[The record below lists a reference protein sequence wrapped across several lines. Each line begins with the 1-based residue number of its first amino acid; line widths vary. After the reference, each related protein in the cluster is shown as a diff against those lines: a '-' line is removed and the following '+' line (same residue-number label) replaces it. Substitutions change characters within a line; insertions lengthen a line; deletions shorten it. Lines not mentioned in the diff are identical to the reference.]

1 MPTHTVAC
9 PDCDLLLAFSAS
21 LARHTLRCP
30 RCGCTVHRRAATS
43 VDTALAFSIT
53 GLLLYFPAMLFPLM
67 TLETLGMSDSG
78 SVLDTLIC
86 FYDNRYYFVAF
97 VVLVSAVVF
106 PLLLLSLVFTVTMF
120 ARIGRYPAFLT
131 RLLRWYV
138 FLEEWAMI
146 EIFLLGIMITT
157 MKMRHTAE
165 IHFDPGFY
173 CFVAL
178 VLTTMAIAT
187 VLDRERLWALLSRP
201 GTTVPDPSATAE
213 AGFPSRTALQTGLV
227 LCHVCRQLEQ
237 RIPTA
242 SGPIRCRRCGAT
254 VHDRKPDSIA
264 HTWALVLTSTLLLIP
279 ANILPIME
287 VDFLGVPENSTILDG
302 IMYFFK
308 DGSYLIGLIILTASV
323 FVPVFKIIGL
333 IILLLTAQTNNT
345 GYLRNKTRLYRFIT
359 FIGRWSMLDIFV
371 IALLVVLVD
380 FGFLTSIHAAPAATY
395 FCIVVTSTMLAAITF
410 DARLL
415 WDNRQQEA
423 NEAIP
428 PIPVAKEAP

>member
-30 RCGCTVHRRAATS
+30 RCGGTVHRRVDTS

-53 GLLLYFPAMLFPLM
+53 GLLLYLPAMLFPLM

-78 SVLDTLIC
+78 SVLDTLVG

-97 VVLVSAVVF
+97 IVLVSAVAF
-106 PLLLLSLVFTVTMF
+106 PLILLSLVFTVTMF
-120 ARIGRYPAFLT
+120 ARSGRYPAFLT
-131 RLLRWYV
+131 RLLRLYV

-173 CFVAL
+173 CFLAL

-201 GTTVPDPSATAE
+201 GTALSVPSPAADAE
-213 AGFPSRTALQTGLV
+213 SPGRTALQTGLV
-227 LCHVCRQLEQ
+227 LCQVCRQLEK
-237 RIPTA
+237 RSPVA
-242 SGPIRCRRCGAT
+242 GPIHCRRCGAT
-254 VHDRKPDSIA
+254 IHDRKPDSIA

-279 ANILPIME
+279 ANVLPIMQVE
-287 VDFLGVPENSTILDG
+287 FLGVPENSTILDG
-302 IMYFFK
+302 IRYFFK

-333 IILLLTAQTNNT
+333 IILLLTAQTSNT
-345 GYLRNKTRLYRFIT
+345 GFLRSKTMLYRFIT

-395 FCIVVTSTMLAAITF
+395 FCIVVTSTMLAAKTF

-415 WDNRQQEA
+415 WDNRQPAA

-428 PIPVAKEAP
+428 PIPTAKEAS

>member
-30 RCGCTVHRRAATS
+30 RCGCTVHRRADTS
-43 VDTALAFSIT
+43 VDTALAFRIT
-53 GLLLYFPAMLFPLM
+53 GLLLYLPAMLFPLM

-78 SVLDTLIC
+78 SVLDTLVG
-86 FYDNRYYFVAF
+86 FYANRYYFVAF
-97 VVLVSAVVF
+97 IVLVSAVVF
-106 PLLLLSLVFTVTMF
+106 PLLLLSLIFTVTMF
-120 ARIGRYPAFLT
+120 ARRGRYPVFLT
-131 RLLRWYV
+131 RLLRLYV

-146 EIFLLGIMITT
+146 EIFLLGIMITI

-173 CFVAL
+173 CFLAL

-201 GTTVPDPSATAE
+201 GTTVPLPSPVAD
-213 AGFPSRTALQTGLV
+213 AGAPGRTALHAGLV
-227 LCHVCRQLEQ
+227 LCHVCRQLEK
-237 RIPTA
+237 RGSA
-242 SGPIRCRRCGAT
+242 AAPIRCRRCGAT
-254 VHDRKPDSIA
+254 IHDRKHNSIA

-279 ANILPIME
+279 ANILPIMQVE
-287 VDFLGVPENSTILDG
+287 FLGVPENSTILDG

-333 IILLLTAQTNNT
+333 IILLLTAQTNNN
-345 GYLRNKTRLYRFIT
+345 GYLRSKTMLYRFIT

-395 FCIVVTSTMLAAITF
+395 FCIVEVTTMLAAKTF
-410 DARLL
+410 DARLI
-415 WDNRQQEA
+415 WDRHLTAEK
-423 NEAIP
+423 AIS
-428 PIPVAKEAP
+428 PIPVAKEAS

>member
-30 RCGCTVHRRAATS
+30 RCGGTVHRRVDTS

-53 GLLLYFPAMLFPLM
+53 GLLLYLPAMLFPLM

-78 SVLDTLIC
+78 SVLDTLVG

-97 VVLVSAVVF
+97 IVLVSAVAF
-106 PLLLLSLVFTVTMF
+106 PLILLSLVFTVTMF
-120 ARIGRYPAFLT
+120 ARSGRYPAFLT
-131 RLLRWYV
+131 RLLRLYV

-173 CFVAL
+173 CFLAL

-201 GTTVPDPSATAE
+201 GTALSVPSPAADAE
-213 AGFPSRTALQTGLV
+213 SPGRTALQTGLV
-227 LCHVCRQLEQ
+227 LCHVCRQLEK
-237 RIPTA
+237 RSPIA
-242 SGPIRCRRCGAT
+242 GPIHCRRCGAT
-254 VHDRKPDSIA
+254 IHDRKPDSIA

-279 ANILPIME
+279 ANVLPIMQVE
-287 VDFLGVPENSTILDG
+287 FLGVPENSTILDG

-333 IILLLTAQTNNT
+333 IILLLTAQTSNT
-345 GYLRNKTRLYRFIT
+345 GYLRSKTMLYRFIT

-395 FCIVVTSTMLAAITF
+395 FCIVVTSTMLAAKTF

-415 WDNRQQEA
+415 WDNRQPAA

-428 PIPVAKEAP
+428 PIPTAKEAS